1 MQMMMYCVTED
12 EICFQ
17 REIWLERLGH
27 GKRKIT
33 QWQYKEWSD
42 FAVPD
47 DASALL
53 SFMEAIRVTM
63 PKRGPTLVHCSAG
76 VGRTGVYI
84 ALDIL
89 LDKLAESK
97 MIDVMGTVRNLRA
110 SRTTM
115 VQNVE
120 QYMTVYEVIA
130 LAIRKEASR
139 R

>member
-17 REIWLERLGH
+17 REIWLERFGY

-33 QWQYKEWSD
+33 QWQYKDWSD

-47 DASALL
+47 DANALL
-53 SFMEAIRVTM
+53 SFMETVRSS
-63 PKRGPTLVHCSAG
+63 PKRGLTLVHCSAG

-89 LDKLAESK
+89 LDKLAKSK
-97 MIDVMGTVRNLRA
+97 MIDVMGTVRSLRE

-130 LAIRKEASR
+130 LAIRIQASKR
-139 R
+139 